1 MDAFW
6 AIGEKGESANGCQ
19 ESQDFSV
26 AL

>member
-19 ESQDFSV
+19 ERQDFSV